1 MSQPQGSQ
9 LDKLQKI
16 MIPMIRKITPG
27 LMAQEIVGVQPMS
40 APIGLDKLFKMKT
53 PFEVERA
60 TVKNSD
66 AIIFFIVIFEI
77 IVIFEDAGKE
87 KDDPRKLGIE
97 ILAEGPGILTS
108 TIFKEDISLTDTD
121 NGFKISNQIILEFK
135 ESVDD
140 ITIGA
145 DISHKRMMAL
155 INSAVELVR
164 STEIQDPAVSM
175 ALTVA
180 NAYFK

>member
-16 MIPMIRKITPG
+16 MMPMIRKITPG

-40 APIGLDKLFKMKT
+40 APIGLDKLFKMKM

-66 AIIFFIVIFEI
+66 AIIFF

-121 NGFKISNQIILEFK
+121 NGFKISSQIIQEFK

-155 INSAVELVR
+155 INSAIDLVR
-164 STEIQDPAVSM
+164 SAESQDLAVSM

>member
-1 MSQPQGSQ
+1 M
-9 LDKLQKI
+9 
-16 MIPMIRKITPG
+16 
-27 LMAQEIVGVQPMS
+27 
-40 APIGLDKLFKMKT
+40 
-53 PFEVERA
+53 RA

-66 AIIFFIVIFEI
+66 AIIFF

-108 TIFKEDISLTDTD
+108 TIFEEDISLTDTD
-121 NGFKISNQIILEFK
+121 NGFKISSQIIQKFK
-135 ESVDD
+135 ESVDE

-145 DISHKRMMAL
+145 AISHKRMMAL
-155 INSAVELVR
+155 INLTVDLVR
-164 STEIQDPAVSM
+164 STESQDPAVSL